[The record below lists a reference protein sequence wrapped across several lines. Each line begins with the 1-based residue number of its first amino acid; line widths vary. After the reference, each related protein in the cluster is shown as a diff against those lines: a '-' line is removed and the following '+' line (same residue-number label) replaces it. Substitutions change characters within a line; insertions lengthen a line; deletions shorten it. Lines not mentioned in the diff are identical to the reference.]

1 MSKLPGQS
9 RHSLPDR
16 FRQSRA
22 ISGHSGETFAR
33 ASRAVLLSDAVTTR
47 LPSGLNA
54 MLRTSPHPR
63 GAHVVSISSILALAC
78 GHQHTADLLVTDGK
92 DCADHPRMR
101 KRRPT
106 PHHVFGDRRLGNL
119 KPQHQQFA
127 MARFHQSFRRCGGLA
142 ARRPR
147 AAAGD
152 AGGRLSQRCIFRHFR
167 TPCAGRTCE
176 APLTS
181 AEALRERCST

>member
-1 MSKLPGQS
+1 MPHLSSILGT
-9 RHSLPDR
+9 
-16 FRQSRA
+16 A
-22 ISGHSGETFAR
+22 
-33 ASRAVLLSDAVTTR
+33 AVLLVTASAASAQGVGVMEGSPLDHSRDPKWIVCTPLMISLPER
-47 LPSGLNA
+47 LILIQRREDGRCE
-54 MLRTSPHPR
+54 MFGDRLR
-63 GAHVVSISSILALAC
+63 VVSKECLPAL
-78 GHQHTADLLVTDGK
+78 
-92 DCADHPRMR
+92 RR
-101 KRRPT
+101 RRPT

-176 APLTS
+176 ALLTS
-181 AEALRERCST
+181 AEALRERCSA